1 MSAAEFAAVL
11 LGVLALAMAAV
22 TVVVVQRLLAVTREL
37 QRATEALDAEVLPA
51 VDELRQ
57 VAGDARADLD
67 RIDRIIEG
75 SEVVADRVDAAS
87 KIAYSAVSRPVIKA
101 MAVRAGTAE
110 AVRKMRGR

>member
-1 MSAAEFAAVL
+1 MFVAPSLQRPGECGKRQS
-11 LGVLALAMAAV
+11 GVADKP
-22 TVVVVQRLLAVTREL
+22 QRLVIS
-37 QRATEALDAEVLPA
+37 
-51 VDELRQ
+51 
-57 VAGDARADLD
+57 ADLD